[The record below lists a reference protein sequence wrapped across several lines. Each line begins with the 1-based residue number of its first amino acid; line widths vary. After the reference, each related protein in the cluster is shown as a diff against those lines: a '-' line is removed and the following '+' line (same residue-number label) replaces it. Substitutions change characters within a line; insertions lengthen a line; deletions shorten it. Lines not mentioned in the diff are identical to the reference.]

1 MASGTIK
8 VATLLGGIS
17 LLSWGAYMYNL
28 KEAGSKLS
36 IEPRIG
42 VDVSWNG
49 LVITS
54 KPLIKNP
61 TGFSFE
67 INHPFVRLYG
77 SNAVEVEQPG
87 STIKVTVY
95 EKGSE
100 IGSSNPEN
108 KKYTVPARGNLEV
121 SKIAITIP
129 WANVPKLISQ
139 IKSGSVTI
147 FTEILTDVLLN
158 RLFNLSIGIS
168 NTSKETVNTTKI
180 IDLVKKILP

>member
-8 VATLLGGIS
+8 IATLLGGIS

-54 KPLIKNP
+54 RPLIKNP

-77 SNAVEVEQPG
+77 SNAVEQKQSDG
-87 STIKVTVY
+87 TTKLIY

-147 FTEILTDVLLN
+147 FTEILTDVLLD
-158 RLFNLSIGIS
+158 RIFNLSIGIS